1 MEKKKNMNREVL
13 MKCNFMK
20 IYLGQGQT
28 QWEAL
33 ATLDQIDGIGQNGRK
48 GLVLEAGKNQQ
59 SQFQCIRQAMS
70 NL

>member
-28 QWEAL
+28 QWETL
-33 ATLDQIDGIGQNGRK
+33 ATLDQIDGIG
-48 GLVLEAGKNQQ
+48 
-59 SQFQCIRQAMS
+59 
-70 NL
+70 